1 MKRLSIFF
9 YGILGYMTGMGG
21 LTYFILFVGGWDFL
35 PRHVNSGTPGPLGI
49 ALMINSGLIALF
61 GLQHSAMARPAFK
74 RAFTKLIPKAAER
87 STYILLSGVMMLIIS
102 FFWQPVEGVLWQVE
116 NPVGRALLTVGYGLG
131 WMLAV
136 LSTFVINHFELF
148 GLQQVY
154 LNLRNKPEPAP
165 KFTDRFLYRIV
176 RHPLQLGIFI
186 GIWVL
191 PTMSMTQFIL
201 SAALTG
207 YIFIGL
213 YFEEKDLVDTLGSE
227 YVDYKQKVPKIL
239 PLPRPQPKSAGGKSA
254 LAPAH
259 TASGH

>member
-1 MKRLSIFF
+1 
-9 YGILGYMTGMGG
+9 
-21 LTYFILFVGGWDFL
+21 
-35 PRHVNSGTPGPLGI
+35 
-49 ALMINSGLIALF
+49 
-61 GLQHSAMARPAFK
+61 
-74 RAFTKLIPKAAER
+74 
-87 STYILLSGVMMLIIS
+87 MLIIS